1 MHRSTVQD
9 SNDEHATR
17 TRMCDTK
24 TFKRNWVPQFDA
36 RRPETRNRARWP
48 VWGRSPY
55 EILVVVVVVV
65 IVVGVV
71 VVVLVLVVVVVV

>member
-17 TRMCDTK
+17 TRMCETN

-36 RRPETRNRARWP
+36 RKPETRNRARCP

-55 EILVVVVVVV
+55 EIVVAVVAVVVVV
-65 IVVGVV
+65 IVVVAAVV
-71 VVVLVLVVVVVV
+71 VVV